1 MGSKEGRVPGKD
13 VPEVQKP
20 LLDEG
25 EAEAE
30 GGEEG
35 RGEGMIAFSISLD
48 WITLILA
55 IVALVL
61 IIKVFK

>member
-1 MGSKEGRVPGKD
+1 M
-13 VPEVQKP
+13 P
-20 LLDEG
+20 L
-25 EAEAE
+25 
-30 GGEEG
+30 
-35 RGEGMIAFSISLD
+35 AFTISFD